1 MSGRSLA
8 ALVVLCAAGAA
19 ACDEDCCTVVDS
31 FPIPLTRAPL
41 GGPPGGDGALIAN
54 AERRDAPGQTIQMVI
69 ATGSPIT
76 ALAADAASLATRK
89 SGFDLLDPY
98 RAMSMPGSPP
108 VVRAQFRN
116 LSMLHLPLGMV
127 GGGSGAIMPGG
138 VVGGDLLR
146 AYSVEFRIA
155 PQLLNGTQLQPSM
168 TFWAN
173 LSADLGFLQDAG
185 YAVIRFTPYGGGET
199 SALGDEDFLG
209 ERGPLVLPPTRVTMR
224 TCAVPED
231 FTPDLPPDPTR
242 DRCCTPADAA
252 RLATGVDLSLMIDT
266 GLGPMML
273 SRSAWAKVSSAILE
287 AGAMPLPEPVPG
299 TVSLA
304 TWSLPINVGWSSIPR
319 FVFVDL
325 EVGAMNDPGACVELG
340 RARRTER
347 VSYQIVRNMSQDACA
362 QPCDIDQRGT
372 GLAQSSAAYLEIS
385 GQIPV
390 AIIPDE
396 HPFLQALRF
405 DIRPEGPELDGLVG
419 AAALGRARMEL
430 DYRSSP
436 ARAIF
441 SCEPGVARSECWAGA
456 RCPRLPNQGDR
467 HYCFGLPA
475 HTLAPSCA
483 PSGC

>member
-1 MSGRSLA
+1 M
-8 ALVVLCAAGAA
+8 
-19 ACDEDCCTVVDS
+19 
-31 FPIPLTRAPL
+31 
-41 GGPPGGDGALIAN
+41 
-54 AERRDAPGQTIQMVI
+54 
-69 ATGSPIT
+69 
-76 ALAADAASLATRK
+76 
-89 SGFDLLDPY
+89 
-98 RAMSMPGSPP
+98 
-108 VVRAQFRN
+108 
-116 LSMLHLPLGMV
+116 
-127 GGGSGAIMPGG
+127 
-138 VVGGDLLR
+138 
-146 AYSVEFRIA
+146 
-155 PQLLNGTQLQPSM
+155 
-168 TFWAN
+168 
-173 LSADLGFLQDAG
+173 
-185 YAVIRFTPYGGGET
+185 
-199 SALGDEDFLG
+199 
-209 ERGPLVLPPTRVTMR
+209 
-224 TCAVPED
+224 
-231 FTPDLPPDPTR
+231 
-242 DRCCTPADAA
+242 CCTPADAA

-273 SRSAWAKVSSAILE
+273 SRSAFAKVSA
-287 AGAMPLPEPVPG
+287 AVRDRRAAREPVPG

-304 TWSLPINVGWSSIPR
+304 TWSLPIDVGWSSIPR

-372 GLAQSSAAYLEIS
+372 GLAHPSAAYLEIS

-419 AAALGRARMEL
+419 VAALGRARMEL

-441 SCEPGVARSECWAGA
+441 SCEPGVPRSECWAGA

-483 PSGC
+483 QRMLALPREAPVCSYCQTTPC